1 MARENLW
8 LVKCTD
14 RDGDDVDGLREEY
27 MAGHLS
33 HIEAIVDHIAMAGP
47 LKDPAGDKIVGSML
61 VYRTD
66 DLEQAKAWLDG
77 DPYARCG
84 IWGNDRVV
92 PSGVGGRYPSRWCD
106 LVVPLSATLYERRC
120 PSQPVLSAQSSAW
133 CGLATNVSHSLRES
147 ILWPATR

>member
-1 MARENLW
+1 MAREYLW

-14 RDGDDVDGLREEY
+14 RDGDDVDGLREEH
-27 MAGHLS
+27 MAGHLA

-47 LKDPAGDKIVGSML
+47 LKDPAGEKIVGSML

-84 IWGNDRVV
+84 IWGAIEWSRLVLAAGTLAG
-92 PSGVGGRYPSRWCD
+92 GVTW
-106 LVVPLSATLYERRC
+106 
-120 PSQPVLSAQSSAW
+120 
-133 CGLATNVSHSLRES
+133 
-147 ILWPATR
+147 